1 MLVYVTLVP
10 SLKLDFKNMS
20 FANYSQNCQEI
31 VVWLSY
37 NKKVSKKL
45 RKFWMRTNIL
55 LKIYVCLVLVT

>member
-1 MLVYVTLVP
+1 MY
-10 SLKLDFKNMS
+10 
-20 FANYSQNCQEI
+20 FANYSKKCQKI
-31 VVWLSY
+31 VVRLSY

>member
-1 MLVYVTLVP
+1 
-10 SLKLDFKNMS
+10 MS

-45 RKFWMRTNIL
+45 RKFRMPTNIL
-55 LKIYVCLVLVT
+55 LKIYVCLTLVILDI